1 MVVEGEAGIAQD
13 IPAMGG
19 DFEDLGLAIE
29 EIESGGLERVAAPGD
44 PLVDWGGVRNGSG
57 RGLRG
62 CGGPRAAAMPGGQ
75 RGRAGGWRRG
85 GGCGGSWLTSWVTWE
100 AGPSGG

>member
-29 EIESGGLERVAAPGD
+29 EVESDGLERVAAPGD
-44 PLVDWGGVRNGSG
+44 PLVDWV
-57 RGLRG
+57 
-62 CGGPRAAAMPGGQ
+62 
-75 RGRAGGWRRG
+75 
-85 GGCGGSWLTSWVTWE
+85 GGCGMAVG
-100 AGPSGG
+100 AGFEDAEGRA